1 MTKSSQTLMLAIM
14 CFAVVALSAA
24 GLVAIVLSR
33 GLVGV
38 DALLL
43 AMICLSMGALFA
55 FFLFLVFRGAK
66 QPEEPPA
73 AQPVPPKA

>member
-1 MTKSSQTLMLAIM
+1 MMLAIM

-33 GLVGV
+33 ELVGV

-73 AQPVPPKA
+73 AQPAPPKA